1 MIFKNSHLGH
11 LRPIN
16 GNIFFKVLTFIFQ
29 ARVACRDLLQEAE
42 GLRTTSYGMKT
53 QMEEMKLKWQT
64 FILSIRERESDLE
77 TMNRDMDRLPA
88 VTGIGRDT
96 LNVSLEALRESEE
109 VHLKVLTMTTRISE
123 ELRFRITELQSF
135 SPDELGNIP
144 RRCK

>member
-1 MIFKNSHLGH
+1 
-11 LRPIN
+11 
-16 GNIFFKVLTFIFQ
+16 
-29 ARVACRDLLQEAE
+29 
-42 GLRTTSYGMKT
+42 
-53 QMEEMKLKWQT
+53 
-64 FILSIRERESDLE
+64 
-77 TMNRDMDRLPA
+77 MDRLPA

-144 RRCK
+144 RRCNYTFVF